1 MIRDGEHRPTRTR
14 IAGSRPAPDKPRLFG
29 LLTLSGTGTHPV
41 YGELSGVTDDVTSQC
56 ATRVSSYLTAS
67 ESAAVLLG
75 FVIAAVRIEGQFPAE
90 RRCRSVAARMMHEAT
105 TRSRG
110 GLSAGTASVP
120 RGRSSGRR

>member
-67 ESAAVLLG
+67 ERCGAVDARSHHPQPRR
-75 FVIAAVRIEGQFPAE
+75 VE
-90 RRCRSVAARMMHEAT
+90 RGHCVGP
-105 TRSRG
+105 TR
-110 GLSAGTASVP
+110 
-120 RGRSSGRR
+120 